1 MLGTFLD
8 KLGGLFDRR
17 FIVAYWSPLFIGFG
31 LTGGLVIVA
40 RGLPVVFDWWVKLSV
55 EEHVVL
61 GVGSLLAV
69 TLLAYVL
76 DALTVPLLRFYEGYW
91 PWKWLTGPI
100 ITWQK
105 TQKAWRPTSAKLY
118 EVPRDP
124 ALLKPTRL
132 GNVLAAAEEYS
143 YQLYRLD
150 AVTWWPRLVTL
161 LPESFRSQL
170 DTALTPLLALLNLS
184 MLLTFLA
191 LGGGA
196 SLLLTD
202 KAWWGV
208 SVVLGGLVLAR
219 ACYVAAANQAADY
232 GQFVRV
238 AFDLY
243 RHDILKQMHVPVPDN
258 LVEERLLWD
267 ALNAMVNYNI
277 FPWETEV
284 AAQTPRLAH
293 PFYYDTHPTSPP
305 STEPHEIAPTDT
317 ARG

>member
-1 MLGTFLD
+1 
-8 KLGGLFDRR
+8 
-17 FIVAYWSPLFIGFG
+17 
-31 LTGGLVIVA
+31 
-40 RGLPVVFDWWVKLSV
+40 V
-55 EEHVVL
+55 EEHIVL

-76 DALTVPLLRFYEGYW
+76 DALTVPLVRFYEGYW
-91 PWKWLTGPI
+91 PWKWVTDQM
-100 ITWQK
+100 TRRQK
-105 TQKAWRPTSAKLY
+105 TQQARRPTSAKLY

-143 YQLYRLD
+143 YQLYRQD

-184 MLLTFLA
+184 MLLTLLA
-191 LGGGA
+191 VGGGV

-202 KAWWGV
+202 KAWWWGV
-208 SVVLGGLVLAR
+208 FVFLAGLVLAR

-267 ALNAMVNYNI
+267 ALNAMVNYDL

-293 PFYYDTHPTSPP
+293 PFYFDTHSTSSP
-305 STEPHEIAPTDT
+305 STESDEIAPTDT
-317 ARG
+317 AGDDVP